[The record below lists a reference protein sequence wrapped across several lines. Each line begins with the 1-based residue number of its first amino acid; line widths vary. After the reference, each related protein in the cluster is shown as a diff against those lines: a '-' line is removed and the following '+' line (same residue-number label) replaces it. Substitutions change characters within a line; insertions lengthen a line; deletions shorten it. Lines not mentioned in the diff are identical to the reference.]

1 MGLFIGSDVLRVFEL
16 REIKLGNYG
25 ELYVIRIDFGWVVNG
40 LLWKCGN
47 LWWIVNLIL
56 IDVEFSK

>member
-40 LLWKCGN
+40 LL
-47 LWWIVNLIL
+47 
-56 IDVEFSK
+56 